1 MKSFAI
7 YYRNS
12 PNGEGAEQTKVLP
25 VEIHMNIWKV
35 RRGKV
40 GSFFELS
47 IDFGIK
53 FPPSINGISL
63 FIPFR
68 IKNNQVEDL
77 GERLFEPKLLS
88 AVFNEELSSQLSPNQ
103 CFAKVVNS
111 NDENKYFFIYKID
124 NSNIEKEP
132 FEEGNQQIGTI
143 VKIKIK
149 GNPQGSDQQ
158 IPDDHD
164 YYIRFRVMAE
174 DRKDVVKTDH
184 LSNDLLQ
191 AAFSMS
197 DLYDIRLNEKRE
209 IPDKVHESLTDEKY
223 RLGVFNKV
231 HVFYIV
237 DSHEDVF
244 NRSVVENDCRVLENN
259 LWEKYEP
266 QSDTVGTN
274 YIAYHW
280 KKTPKEHEKSFKQLS
295 LFFTTRYPHMSKL
308 RLFAYLSVVTLLGWL
323 GSTLT
328 FNDLNSSCQI
338 FKLSVVGILFIYII
352 GFIFLSRYTIQWFKI
367 IRKS

>member
-103 CFAKVVNS
+103 CFAKVVHS
-111 NDENKYFFIYKID
+111 NDVNNYFFIYKID

-158 IPDDHD
+158 IPGDHD

-259 LWEKYEP
+259 LWKEYEP
-266 QSDTVGTN
+266 QSDIVGTN

-280 KKTPKEHEKSFKQLS
+280 KKKPEEKAVKQFS
-295 LFFTTRYPHMSKL
+295 LFFTTKYPSMSWP
-308 RLFAYLSVVTLLGWL
+308 RLFAYLGVVILLGWI

-328 FNDLNSSCQI
+328 FDCPGSQCNRMKMI
-338 FKLSVVGILFIYII
+338 AIVILIVYVICFMLHNHYK
-352 GFIFLSRYTIQWFKI
+352 IQWIKI
-367 IRKS
+367 FRKS